1 MAGVHSSRS
10 RTTRNK
16 GAATKAAE
24 KKRARRHAET
34 SKDLS
39 RVGDGSQERP
49 SRGGEHAEPA
59 ELESLSLDGMPD
71 QLNKHL
77 NKQKEFIQG
86 LTELLKESL
95 DDMPAELNQQGEL
108 TAGLV
113 MLLKKSIASEKKATR
128 EILRLREDNA
138 KLCHEI
144 DLLKEKNAG
153 WKKLHENSSSSMKML
168 QDLVMEQKEELA
180 KLRIEHP
187 AAVKVRNAAVE
198 QMMKA
203 RVEKSRVMDRMKKM
217 VQETRKEM
225 EVVEAMKKQ
234 LRLHGEL
241 DHLG

>member
-1 MAGVHSSRS
+1 MAGEQSSRS

-24 KKRARRHAET
+24 KKRARRHTET

-39 RVGDGSQERP
+39 RAGDGSQERP

-77 NKQKEFIQG
+77 NKQKEFIHG
-86 LTELLKESL
+86 LVELLKESL
-95 DDMPAELNQQGEL
+95 DDMPAELNEQGEL

-113 MLLKKSIASEKKATR
+113 MLLKKSTASEKKAIG
-128 EILRLREDNA
+128 EILRLQEDKS
-138 KLCHEI
+138 KLCHET

-168 QDLVMEQKEELA
+168 QALVMEQKEELA

-217 VQETRKEM
+217 AEETRKEM

-234 LRLHGEL
+234 L
-241 DHLG
+241 

>member
-1 MAGVHSSRS
+1 MAGEQSSRS

-39 RVGDGSQERP
+39 RAGDGSQERP

-71 QLNKHL
+71 QLNK
-77 NKQKEFIQG
+77 QKEFIQG
-86 LTELLKESL
+86 LMELLKESL

-113 MLLKKSIASEKKATR
+113 MLLKKSIASEKKATG
-128 EILRLREDNA
+128 EIPRLREEKA

-168 QDLVMEQKEELA
+168 QALVMEQKEELA

-217 VQETRKEM
+217 AEETRKEM

-234 LRLHGEL
+234 LRLRGEL